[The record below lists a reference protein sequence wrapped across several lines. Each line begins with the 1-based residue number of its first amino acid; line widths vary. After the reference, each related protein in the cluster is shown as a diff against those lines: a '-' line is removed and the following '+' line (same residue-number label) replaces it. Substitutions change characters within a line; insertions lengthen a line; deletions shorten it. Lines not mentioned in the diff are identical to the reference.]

1 MSCQL
6 KPLNKQSHSYCY
18 PGWVML
24 LSGLSNN
31 SRYNV
36 TALPKK
42 QKKELRPSL
51 NLCVSEINLTEVEH
65 FVHWTSAAI
74 YNLHPLFL
82 LWPTEGGYE
91 LTVDRTTGRKLDCR
105 LSLTY
110 RKDFCKPLKRE
121 WKKWEKKPQK
131 KPRTP
136 SRPTV
141 VPPQSVPHR
150 ERRDNTGAQM
160 FLPE

>member
-18 PGWVML
+18 PGWVIL
-24 LSGLSNN
+24 LSGLRNN

-51 NLCVSEINLTEVEH
+51 NLCVSEINLTEVQH

-74 YNLHPLFL
+74 YNLHPLFSSDPL
-82 LWPTEGGYE
+82 REDMSSRWTERQAGNWTAGYHSH
-91 LTVDRTTGRKLDCR
+91 TGRTFANR
-105 LSLTY
+105 S
-110 RKDFCKPLKRE
+110 RE
-121 WKKWEKKPQK
+121 SGKSEKKKK
-131 KPRTP
+131 KPAHQAGQRWSPP
-136 SRPTV
+136 SVCSSPGV
-141 VPPQSVPHR
+141 
-150 ERRDNTGAQM
+150 TG
-160 FLPE
+160 